1 MADLTARTRGAVP
14 FLLSLAIAGGVIG
27 PFLGAPTVADV
38 LLVAVPGG
46 TALAFVLLDARRRP
60 PLSEGIAGFGARL
73 ARARHAAVIVLGPS
87 GEASYWNRG
96 AEEIF
101 GLPPAHGGRRDV
113 SGVIVPPGG
122 RDALLLEVSRALED
136 ERDSAPRRR
145 LFVDGEGRAF
155 EAVSILCPSGG
166 EAALVVLD
174 GRGSEVSAERRGR
187 LADHLPAGVLHLDPW
202 GRVEALSPRL
212 AAWAGR
218 NPERLEGLD
227 AARLEFL
234 PEAMRNRL
242 VGLALRRGFAHE
254 EVYEEETRVAAP
266 DGTSR
271 TLLGFI
277 GARPGGGVDALF
289 LESAS
294 ARRPSPLRVS
304 PPLLSG
310 GGRDGTPSRVLFVE
324 DNDEIRDLIAHV
336 LRSRG
341 VEVSPCANGP
351 QALELFSAKPF
362 DLVLLDLSLP
372 GMDGFEI
379 LREIRSRPA
388 GASVPVVA
396 LTAYASEFDR
406 ERAMA
411 EGMDDF
417 VAKPVTRATIDA
429 LLGRW
434 IFRAQ

>member
-1 MADLTARTRGAVP
+1 MADFAARPRGAVP
-14 FLLSLAIAGGVIG
+14 LLLSLAIAGGVVG
-27 PFLGAPTVADV
+27 PFLGASPFVDI
-38 LLVAVPGG
+38 LLVALPGSA
-46 TALAFVLLDARRRP
+46 ALAFVLAEARRSPR
-60 PLSEGIAGFGARL
+60 LSRGITGLGARL
-73 ARARHAAVIVLGPS
+73 ARARHAAVVVLGPS

-96 AEEIF
+96 AEEMF
-101 GLPPAHGGRRDV
+101 GLPAARGVPRDV
-113 SGVIVPPGG
+113 SGAIVPPGG
-122 RDALLLEVSRALED
+122 LEALLLEVSRALEE

-145 LFVDGEGRAF
+145 IFVDGEGRAF

-166 EAALVVLD
+166 EVALLVLD

-202 GRVEALSPRL
+202 GRVEAVSPRL

-218 NPERLEGLD
+218 KPELLEGLD

-242 VGLALRRGFAHE
+242 VGLALRRGFARE
-254 EVYEEETRVAAP
+254 EVYEEETRIASP

-271 TLLGFI
+271 TLLAFV
-277 GARPGGGVDALF
+277 GARPGGGVDAL
-289 LESAS
+289 LVEIAA
-294 ARRPSPLRVS
+294 ARRATATRIS
-304 PPLLSG
+304 PPPPSG
-310 GGRDGTPSRVLFVE
+310 GGREGGQPRVLFVE
-324 DNDEIRDLIAHV
+324 DNDEIRDLISHV

-341 VEVSPCANGP
+341 VDVSPCANGP
-351 QALELFSAKPF
+351 QALEVFSSKPF

-417 VAKPVTRATIDA
+417 VAKPVTRVTIDA

-434 IFRAQ
+434 VFRPR